1 MPKGLTLITG
11 VGRAGQVG
19 EVVAHT
25 FAARGHHVLLVSRN
39 ADEVAARAEA
49 IRAEGFSASPYACDL
64 ADTPQVGALVERVVA
79 EHGSG
84 LDALVN
90 LAGGF
95 ASSGPIADS
104 TPETWDRLSRI
115 NLLTAY
121 TATRAFLPLLRQAR
135 GSVVFFASEAVLPGA
150 SVSGVWAYAAAKT
163 AVVTLMRAL
172 ACEEQKAG
180 VRANAVAPTAIRT
193 ASNLDS
199 MGDSTR
205 YVEREDV
212 ANVVWFLCS
221 DAARAVTGQ
230 VLRLA

>member
-1 MPKGLTLITG
+1 MPEGLTLITG

-19 EVVAHT
+19 EVVART
-25 FAARGHHVLLVSRN
+25 FAARGHHVLLVSRK
-39 ADEVAARAEA
+39 ADEVEARADA
-49 IRAEGFSASPYACDL
+49 IRAEGFAASAYACDL
-64 ADTPQVGALVERVVA
+64 ADAAQVDTLTQRVAA
-79 EHGSG
+79 EHGPR

-95 ASSGPIADS
+95 ASSGPVADS
-104 TPETWDRLSRI
+104 TPETWDHLSRI

-121 TATRAFLPLLRQAR
+121 TTTRACLPLLRRGR

-150 SVSGVWAYAAAKT
+150 KVSGVWAYAAAKT
-163 AVVTLMRAL
+163 AVVTLMRAV
-172 ACEEQKAG
+172 AREEQGTG
-180 VRANAVAPTAIRT
+180 VRANAVAPAAIRT

-199 MGDSTR
+199 MGDAAR

-212 ANVVWFLCS
+212 ADAVWFLCS

-230 VLRLA
+230 VIRLA